1 MRPYIQISAKDYRE
15 QFIKIGNKLVFD
27 SMNKN
32 DEFIVLDEN
41 KAMYTQLFYYLLGS
55 QKFNGN
61 LKRNILLIGNYGNG
75 KTTLLKILGKI
86 IENNSNKIIEF
97 LSCQNLH
104 TKIDEIE
111 KYYKKSLILDEIGK
125 EIFEV
130 NDYGTK
136 RSPII
141 ELLGQ
146 RYLNN
151 AFTLASANYT
161 LETFNDKYGGY
172 IGDRMGEMFNV
183 FVVKGKSFRKE

>member
-1 MRPYIQISAKDYRE
+1 MRPYIQISAEDYRE
-15 QFIKIGNKLVFD
+15 QFLKIGNKLVFE
-27 SMNKN
+27 SMNEN
-32 DEFIVLDEN
+32 DEFIVLEEN

-61 LKRNILLIGNYGNG
+61 LKRGILLIGNYGNG
-75 KTTLLKILGKI
+75 KTTLLKIIGKI

-111 KYYKKSLILDEIGK
+111 KYYKKPLILDEIGK

-136 RSPII
+136 RSPIT

-151 AFTLASANYT
+151 AFTLASANYK
-161 LETFNDKYGGY
+161 LETFNKIYGGY
-172 IGDRMGEMFNV
+172 IGDRMEEMFNI
-183 FVVKGKSFRKE
+183 FVLKGESFRKK